1 MKIPTTLWIVIT
13 LTRSNIRVSVS
24 SSPGSQW
31 PGSSPSQVLTT
42 MAIMELM
49 VLTMI
54 TKKVIMDI
62 VVTTITMD
70 IIMTIMDIVMTL
82 KLFSSERRYLIFKI

>member
-1 MKIPTTLWIVIT
+1 MKIPTTLWMMIT

-31 PGSSPSQVLTT
+31 PGSSPSQVLAT

-49 VLTMI
+49 VFTMI
-54 TKKVIMDI
+54 TKKVIMVI
-62 VVTTITMD
+62 VVTTIT
-70 IIMTIMDIVMTL
+70 
-82 KLFSSERRYLIFKI
+82 